1 MSEVLWKWTIEAL
14 HNKMF
19 EPLADPIEQT
29 DTVKKLLADII
40 KGGQEYLEH
49 MAPRVE
55 AARWQRQESINTHS
69 FTDPDDGIRYE
80 YLVDADGSIQP
91 ISALPTDIDDLMP
104 IAVLCLEDL
113 KTRQADAEDVA
124 ACDKGM
130 NRTHK
135 AWQGGSV

>member
-1 MSEVLWKWTIEAL
+1 MGQITWKWAIEAL
-14 HNKMF
+14 HNKMST
-19 EPLADPIEQT
+19 PLPDPIEQT
-29 DTVKKLLADII
+29 DRVKQLLVDII

-49 MAPRVE
+49 MAPQVE
-55 AARWQRQESINTHS
+55 AARWKRQESINTHS

-80 YLVDADGSIQP
+80 YLVDPDGSIQP

-135 AWQGGSV
+135 AWRKGAA

>member
-1 MSEVLWKWTIEAL
+1 MSQVLWKWAIEAL

-19 EPLADPIEQT
+19 EPLEDPIEQT

-49 MAPRVE
+49 MAPQVE
-55 AARWQRQESINTHS
+55 AARWKRQEDINTHS
-69 FTDPDDGIRYE
+69 FTDPDEGIRYE
-80 YLVDADGSIQP
+80 YLVDADGSIRP
-91 ISALPTDIDDLMP
+91 ISALPTDIDDLRP
-104 IAVLCLEDL
+104 IAALCLEDL
-113 KTRQADAEDVA
+113 KTRQADAEDCA

-130 NRTHK
+130 DQTHK